1 MENIKTILN
10 NDGINK
16 KVTKIDTVNPIVIIQ
31 PKSMIGFI
39 PLKIN
44 DIKAQTVVR
53 TV

>member
-1 MENIKTILN
+1 MKIMFN

-16 KVTKIDTVNPIVIIQ
+16 KLLKIDTVNPIVIIQ

-44 DIKAQTVVR
+44 DKKAQIVVKTV
-53 TV
+53 